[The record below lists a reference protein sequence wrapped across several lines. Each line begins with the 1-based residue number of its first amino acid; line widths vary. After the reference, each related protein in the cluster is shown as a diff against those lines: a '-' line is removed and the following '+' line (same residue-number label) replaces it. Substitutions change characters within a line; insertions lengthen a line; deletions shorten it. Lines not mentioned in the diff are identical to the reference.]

1 MGLGRRLR
9 RHGKVKVAA
18 NRSGRASRAQESAQ
32 ESWLRRQ
39 ARGLRPDRNPLRRGT
54 DRVEAYLLAGLFVA
68 AAAGAPLAAQAA
80 SRVAYTGALRV
91 QQEQLATRHQV
102 TARLTEAAGSTV
114 NGYTLSPEI
123 PAKAIWT
130 SVTGVTRT
138 GEILA
143 AAGSA
148 KGTPITVWTDPGG
161 YLVTPPMTDAQ
172 VAGQGDAAAI
182 GAVAGVVVVFLT
194 GARVSRYVFYRR
206 RMAAWEADWTLT
218 APTWNRQSW

>member
-1 MGLGRRLR
+1 MMGLGRRLR

-18 NRSGRASRAQESAQ
+18 NRSGRASRAQ